1 MRSRSNCMVTVPA
14 SALGNATTPG
24 KFETESVF
32 INKYLCA
39 IRHRVVTLPKTVR

>member
-1 MRSRSNCMVTVPA
+1 MVTVPA
-14 SALGNATTPG
+14 SALDNATMPG

-32 INKYLCA
+32 FNKYLCA